1 MASANTTDSWSRDH
15 VADANPELPRKRER
29 LSEEKDDASPPATDD
44 GVVVE
49 ALPIEQDDAGN
60 SYETAIELHDDA
72 VMAPFSADFELQ
84 PNSGLDSVGQLK
96 YLINTTIPN
105 GQYFEPYWIDNLC
118 TWLDS
123 HVNFTRE
130 MPDRW
135 RNSYL
140 HHERE
145 FFEHIGRLSRDMLSY
160 QGDFFATRTLL
171 EYGDQRVGESLLKF
185 YPNVTELSCRI
196 LHFLPDV
203 VDNMAARRDSGQL
216 PKTRQPLE
224 LLSYVEV
231 LARTTAL
238 HRATSRIYLKD
249 TFRHMPKNGAKQRVG
264 ECLDRPGFVSDLL
277 ALLQKLM
284 QNHRDILNAW
294 EAIDAILHIL
304 RALDLSILGTENLR
318 TIMDV
323 VHHGIMP
330 LICEKH
336 PRALPETFHEYIV
349 ETAGHVLNEL
359 TQGASNN
366 EAVAGLYERYVKGE
380 TDALIPQ
387 TTQETSLAAQLSD
400 LSCDDRS
407 WLAELM
413 TTAWSLQALRSFIYS
428 DIMDVRTC
436 GILMLST
443 RLLALYNEHK
453 PSQES
458 FEHPAL
464 QYVARFMR
472 TNELTKYIFGP
483 NSHASLVCHSGSII
497 GFLAAIAA
505 YTHLETDIIWH
516 ACTNSAEV
524 EFAKA
529 SLSVLSEICRY
540 LDLDQLL
547 YVANK
552 YVSTPPSKLG
562 NDAVDSLTDL
572 FQRVQ
577 LKSDEASELDHRLA
591 TAHISIDVMMKAD
604 EAEPNPALSR
614 LRDTAKQELRRFANP
629 PFLPRDRVEI
639 YLKCAPH
646 IAVPSVHATTAVDII
661 LLFLRVPMVDEE
673 ASNLLKALSV
683 HNAVH
688 EMGHFVQ
695 KCREGT
701 TNVDKFQI
709 AAIELRLEL
718 FVRLWSI
725 SGDEVSDQD
734 VESFFNY
741 AVGERALNIEMRECA
756 WRALLQMLKLPSVA
770 TTASNL
776 LQRFLAQEIPSLAL
790 EYFTPE
796 LISICGMRL
805 QEQLASSKSQSDYSS
820 TLRSPIWEKLVQAA
834 ESTENPQVSQQAA
847 QMICKVLFEAS
858 GQHQTGASA
867 AQCHSAFARQQ
878 INRICTEYRESS
890 GANTASICQKLGL
903 LDAVLFHSRE
913 VASRPG
919 SSSLPDVSLATDPED
934 EIVQYTL
941 RIHGTGQTQPKTCVL
956 RAKKSNTLSE
966 LAAKLPSATGAADNR
981 VIMGGKELDLSA
993 DGETTLDDMGI
1004 PSSGVIPIAPKHTSE
1019 SDLGLVL
1026 TSPGAVESE
1035 VLEHYGELQELLEGP
1050 NKIASQVCFPVDCA
1064 ACTY

>member
-44 GVVVE
+44 SIVVE

-72 VMAPFSADFELQ
+72 VMDPFSADFELQ
-84 PNSGLDSVGQLK
+84 PNSGLDSVDQLK
-96 YLINTTIPN
+96 YLINTTIPQ
-105 GQYFEPYWIDNLC
+105 GMYLEPHWIDNLC
-118 TWLDS
+118 TWLES

-145 FFEHIGRLSRDMLSY
+145 FFELIGRLSRDMLAH
-160 QGDFFATRTLL
+160 QGDFFHTRTLL
-171 EYGDQRVGESLLKF
+171 DYGSDRVGKSLLKF
-185 YPNVTELSCRI
+185 YSDITELSCRI

-203 VDNMAARRDSGQL
+203 VDNMVARRDSGQL
-216 PKTRQPLE
+216 PKTRQSLE

-231 LARTTAL
+231 LAKTTAL
-238 HRATSRIYLKD
+238 HKAISRIYLKD
-249 TFRHMPKNGAKQRVG
+249 TFRHMPKQGAKHRME
-264 ECLDRPGFVSDLL
+264 ECLARPGFTSDLL

-284 QNHRDILNAW
+284 QNHRDISNAW
-294 EAIDAILHIL
+294 EGIDSILHIL
-304 RALDLSILGTENLR
+304 RAREMPKLSTEQLR

-349 ETAGHVLNEL
+349 ETAVGVLEEL
-359 TQGASNN
+359 TKDASNN
-366 EAVAGLYERYVKGE
+366 EGVADLYERYVKGE
-380 TDALIPQ
+380 NDALIPQ
-387 TTQETSLAAQLSD
+387 TTQAPSLAAQLCD

-436 GILMLST
+436 GIQMLSN
-443 RLLALYNEHK
+443 RLLALYNDHK
-453 PSQES
+453 ASSE
-458 FEHPAL
+458 FHEHPTL

-540 LDLDQLL
+540 LDLGQLL

-552 YVSTPPSKLG
+552 YVNTPPSKLG

-572 FQRVQ
+572 FQKVQ
-577 LKSDEASELDHRLA
+577 LKSGEASEQDHRLA
-591 TAHISIDVMMKAD
+591 TAHISIDVMLKAD
-604 EAEPNPALSR
+604 EAEPNSALSR
-614 LRDTAKQELRRFANP
+614 LRDIAKQELRRFSAP
-629 PFLPRDRVEI
+629 PFLPRDRLEI

-646 IAVPSVHATTAVDII
+646 ITVPSVHATTAIDII

-673 ASNLLKALSV
+673 ASDLLKALSV
-683 HNAVH
+683 HDAVH
-688 EMGHFVQ
+688 ELGHFVQ
-695 KCREGT
+695 ACGEGT
-701 TNVDKFQI
+701 VLVDKI
-709 AAIELRLEL
+709 RLAAIELRLEL

-725 SGDEVSDQD
+725 SGGEVDDEDIQ
-734 VESFFNY
+734 SFFNH
-741 AVGERALNIEMRECA
+741 AVGDRALNTEMRECA
-756 WRALLQMLKLPSVA
+756 WRALLQMLKLPRIAS
-770 TTASNL
+770 TASNL

-796 LISICGMRL
+796 LISICGVRL
-805 QEQLASSKSQSDYSS
+805 QEQLAGSKLQSDYSS
-820 TLRSPIWEKLVQAA
+820 TLRTPMWEKLVQAA

-867 AQCHSAFARQQ
+867 AEYHSAFARQQ
-878 INRICTEYRESS
+878 IDRICNEYRESS
-890 GANTASICQKLGL
+890 GANIASICQKLGL

-913 VASRPG
+913 VASQPG
-919 SSSLPDVSLATDPED
+919 SSSLPDVSLATDPEVD
-934 EIVQYTL
+934 IVQYTL

-966 LAAKLPSATGAADNR
+966 LVAKLPSATGAADNR
-981 VIMGGKELDLSA
+981 VIIGGKELDLSA
-993 DGETTLDDMGI
+993 DGEMTLDDMGI
-1004 PSSGVIPIAPKHTSE
+1004 PTSGVIPIAPKHTSE

-1026 TSPGAVESE
+1026 TSPGAVEGE
-1035 VLEHYGELQELLEGP
+1035 VLEHYGDLQELLEGP
-1050 NKIASQVCFPVDCA
+1050 NQIASQVCLPLE
-1064 ACTY
+1064 